1 VHFFR
6 DNAYHVRRKIQDPLP
21 NLGISQAYMITTI
34 TIAKKPY
41 PKGLVLSSNLDILK
55 TEAYMIRAVTMILY
69 VLPGLERVIL
79 VILGEET
86 K

>member
-1 VHFFR
+1 
-6 DNAYHVRRKIQDPLP
+6 
-21 NLGISQAYMITTI
+21 MITTI